1 MKSFTATAS
10 RTTIVL
16 AAIILLAAC
25 GQKGPLYL
33 PQSDNQNDS
42 SVQEQSEDHS
52 ADSAVVNE
60 TQPAASVANTNI

>member
-1 MKSFTATAS
+1 MKSFTATAY

-33 PQSDNQNDS
+33 PQSDHQNDS
-42 SVQEQSEDHS
+42 PAQEQSK
-52 ADSAVVNE
+52 AQPAVSAVVNE
-60 TQPAASVANTNI
+60 IQPATPVANTNI

>member
-1 MKSFTATAS
+1 MKSFTATAY

-33 PQSDNQNDS
+33 PQSDHQNDS
-42 SVQEQSEDHS
+42 PAQEQSE
-52 ADSAVVNE
+52 AQPAVVNE
-60 TQPAASVANTNI
+60 IQPATPVANTNI